1 MEVWLHA
8 FLAFALDG
16 GEWTVPR
23 PSNFSHGAHWIG
35 GWARLKM
42 SQGCGKDGRQ
52 PLTQDV
58 SINALPVTR
67 VVVPGLTPAPE
78 NILPFGGRAVTH
90 LVDASR
96 TKTGGPGLDLRWG
109 PWIFSSG
116 KR

>member
-23 PSNFSHGAHWIG
+23 PSNFSHGTHWIG

-58 SINALPVTR
+58 SINAVPFTSALSNAELALPVASA
-67 VVVPGLTPAPE
+67 VVPGLTAALE
-78 NILPFGGRAVTH
+78 NILPFGGER
-90 LVDASR
+90 
-96 TKTGGPGLDLRWG
+96 
-109 PWIFSSG
+109 
-116 KR
+116 